1 MKWIIKKYR
10 RLFESKNKSQ
20 KKIYSKQLIQFQGD
34 AKKCGKHHFC
44 QAKLLLKTPKWR
56 KIKKIIIKF
65 NNFII
70 DIGQE
75 LEKKIPRPARSFKS
89 YVPQSNSTMPI
100 APINVHELKNP
111 SF

>member
-1 MKWIIKKYR
+1 MW
-10 RLFESKNKSQ
+10 
-20 KKIYSKQLIQFQGD
+20 
-34 AKKCGKHHFC
+34 
-44 QAKLLLKTPKWR
+44 KTPLLPS
-56 KIKKIIIKF
+56 KIMVKNSEMKEDKKIIIKF

-100 APINVHELKNP
+100 APISVHELKNP